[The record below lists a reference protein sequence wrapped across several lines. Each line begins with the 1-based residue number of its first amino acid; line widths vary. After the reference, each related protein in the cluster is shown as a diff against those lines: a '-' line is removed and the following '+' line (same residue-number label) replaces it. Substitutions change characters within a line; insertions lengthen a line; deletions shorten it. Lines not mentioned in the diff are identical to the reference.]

1 MGPYWEDIPLGEENA
16 EISEGR
22 TVTEADIVGFA
33 TLTGDFNSIHVDKNY
48 CENSNF
54 GQRIAHGLLGLTY
67 ATGLGTRM
75 QKITTAGTVIAF
87 MSILNWKFKA
97 PILIG
102 DTIYNKSFFIE
113 KREHKKPDRG
123 IVIKRMQVVNQRGEV
138 VQEGDHMILIKKR
151 PQE

>member
-1 MGPYWEDIPLGEENA
+1 MGLYWEDVQLGEEYA

-22 TVTEADIVGFA
+22 TVTEADIVKFA
-33 TLTGDFNSIHVDKNY
+33 CLTGDFNSIHVNKDY

-54 GQRIAHGLLGLTY
+54 GERIAHGLLGLSY
-67 ATGLGTRM
+67 VTGLGTRL
-75 QKITTAGTVIAF
+75 QRTSTAGTVIAF

-102 DTIYNKSFFIE
+102 DTIYNKTYFTE
-113 KREHKKPDRG
+113 KKEHKKPDRG
-123 IVIKRMQVVNQRGEV
+123 IIIRHVQVLNQRGEV